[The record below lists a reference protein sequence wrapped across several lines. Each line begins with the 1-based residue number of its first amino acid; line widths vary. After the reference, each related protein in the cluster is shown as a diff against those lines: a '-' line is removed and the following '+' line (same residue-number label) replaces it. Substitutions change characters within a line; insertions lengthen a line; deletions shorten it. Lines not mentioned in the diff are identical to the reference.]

1 MLPERLPVRASGFSR
16 WSQLRFRVTIVV
28 MRRTVVIVDDHS
40 QFRRSARKL
49 LELEG
54 FAVIGE
60 AGDGASGVATVERL
74 RPDLVLLDVALP
86 DASGLDLV
94 PALSAIADVVL
105 VSSRDA
111 SDYNGLIQTSH
122 ARGFIS
128 KADLSGETLRA
139 LLA

>member
-1 MLPERLPVRASGFSR
+1 
-16 WSQLRFRVTIVV
+16 

-105 VSSRDA
+105 VSSRDPA
-111 SDYNGLIQTSH
+111 DIAGRVRRSAAL
-122 ARGFIS
+122 AFIP
-128 KADLSGETLRA
+128 KDRLTGEAVLSA
-139 LLA
+139 LERPR